1 MIERIIHWSVFNRF
15 FVLLT
20 TLILVGAGLF
30 AFKNTP
36 VDAIPDLSDVQV
48 IIKTSY
54 PGQAPQ
60 VVEDQVTYPLTTA
73 MLSVPGA
80 QTVRGYSFFGDSY
93 VYIIFDD
100 DTDLYWA
107 RSRVLEYLSQVA
119 PSLPDSAK
127 PQLGPDATG
136 VGWVY
141 LYALI
146 DKTGQHDISQLRSIQ
161 DWFLKYELQTV
172 DGVSEV
178 AAIGGMVKQYQ
189 VMVNPDKLRA
199 YDIPLSLIQTA
210 ISQGNQEVGASV
222 VEMAEAEYMV
232 TASGY
237 IQSVADLDA
246 IPLGLN
252 VNGTPLLLGD
262 VADIKVGPQMRRGIA
277 ELNGEGETVGGV
289 VVMRYGENAQKTI
302 NGVKAKLA
310 ALKKG
315 LPDGV
320 EIVTVYDRSGLIE
333 RAVDNLWS
341 KLIEELAVVA
351 LVCVVFLFHVRSS
364 IVAIISLPLGILVS
378 FIIMYF
384 QGINA
389 NIMSLGGIAI
399 AIGAMTDGAIVMIE
413 NMHKHMEAYT
423 KDKPLTNE
431 ARWQLV
437 AKSASEVGP
446 ALFFSLLIITVSFLP
461 VFILEAQEGRMFAP
475 LAYTKTY
482 AMAASAG
489 LAITLVPVLMG
500 YFIRGKVISEHKNP
514 VNRALI
520 AGYKP
525 ILKLVLTYPKA
536 TIVAALVITWVG
548 FSPLD
553 KIGSEFIPP
562 LDEGD
567 LMYMPTTYPGIS
579 IGKARELLQQTD
591 KLIRTVPE
599 VQSVFGKVGR
609 AETATDPAP
618 LTMIETFI
626 QLKPKSEWRDGVTTE
641 SLKQEFDKLVQFPG
655 LTNAWVMPIKTRIDM
670 LATGIKTP
678 VGIKVA
684 GSDLA
689 VIQKIGQQLETVLKD
704 YPGTASVYSERVAG
718 GRYIK
723 VDIDRVKAARFGLN
737 IADVQQ
743 VVATA
748 IGGMNVTQTVEGL
761 ERYPVN
767 LRYPQDYRD
776 SPEQLQKL
784 PIVTPKGQRIALADV
799 ANVYVEDGP
808 PGIKSENARIN
819 GWTFIDIDGVDIG
832 SYVAGAKA
840 KVASEVDLPAGYS
853 ISWAGQYEY
862 MERAQE
868 KLSYVL
874 PLTLAIIIVLLYL
887 NFRSFAEVAII
898 MGTLPLAMIG
908 GIWLMYLEGFNFSV
922 AVGVG
927 FIALAGVAVEIG
939 VIMLVYL
946 NQAYNEAQSAA
957 KAEGRAFDHQALVA
971 SIIQGAGLRVRPVMM
986 TVATIIIGLMPILY
1000 GSGTGSEVM
1009 SRIAAPMVGGMA
1021 SAIVLTLLVLPA
1033 VYLLWKST
1041 KLEHHHKAPF
1051 SLLKTSRKYHKWLMA
1066 FLGAQFVIWSVT
1078 GAYMVFFDIDY
1089 IHGDSLVN
1097 NQQTKINSN
1106 KINYTL
1112 AELATKYGTP
1122 DDLSLGVFIDTPV
1135 YRFSQGENK
1144 YLVDATNGE
1153 LLSPL
1158 PKALAVK
1165 IAQHEYTGDGAV
1177 INTQLIEQNPPFE
1190 LNPKVLP
1197 AWRVNF
1203 DNFGAP
1209 SIYISATTGEIVGKV
1224 HEWWRLFDWM
1234 FRFHVMDYQDSEADN
1249 QLLFWTVLF
1258 GLLAATCGLCL
1269 TFYRIFKSNT
1279 PFVTPVKQPLTSN
1292 LSSRGAINE

>member
-1 MIERIIHWSVFNRF
+1 MIEAVIRWSVGNRF

-20 TLILVGAGLF
+20 TLIIAFAGVFSL
-30 AFKNTP
+30 KNTP

-60 VVEDQVTYPLTTA
+60 VVQDQVTFPLTTA

-119 PSLPDSAK
+119 ASLPDSAK

-141 LYALI
+141 IYALT
-146 DKTGQHDISQLRSIQ
+146 DKTGKHDLSQLRSLQ

-172 DGVSEV
+172 PGVSEV
-178 AAIGGMVKQYQ
+178 AAVGGMVKQYQ
-189 VMVNPDKLRA
+189 VQVDPDKLRA
-199 YDIPLSLIQTA
+199 YNIPLDHIQTA
-210 ISQGNQEVGASV
+210 LKRGNQETGASV

-232 TASGY
+232 TATGY
-237 IQSVADLDA
+237 IQSVSDIEK
-246 IPLGLN
+246 IPLGIN
-252 VNGTPLLLGD
+252 EQGTPLRVGD
-262 VADIKVGPQMRRGIA
+262 VATVNLGPQMRRGIA
-277 ELNGEGETVGGV
+277 ELNGEGEVVGGV
-289 VVMRYGENAQKTI
+289 VVMRFGENAQKTI
-302 NGVKAKLA
+302 EGVKAKLA
-310 ALKKG
+310 SLQG
-315 LPDGV
+315 SLPEGV
-320 EIVTVYDRSGLIE
+320 EVVTVYDRSKLIE
-333 RAVDNLWS
+333 NAVDNLWS
-341 KLIEELAVVA
+341 KLLEELAVVA
-351 LVCVVFLFHVRSS
+351 IVCVVFLFHLRSS
-364 IVAIISLPLGILVS
+364 IVAVITLPLGILVS
-378 FIIMYF
+378 FIIMYM

-413 NMHKHMEAYT
+413 NMHKHMEKT
-423 KDKPLTNE
+423 PLTDEN
-431 ARWQLV
+431 RWQIV

-482 AMAASAG
+482 AMAAAAG

-500 YFIRGKVISEHKNP
+500 YFIRGKVISERKNP
-514 VNRALI
+514 LNRMLI
-520 AGYKP
+520 ALYMP
-525 ILKLVLTYPKA
+525 VLKQVMKFPKL
-536 TIVAALVITWVG
+536 TIVFAIAITVVG
-548 FSPLD
+548 FYPVN

-599 VQSVFGKVGR
+599 VENVFGKVGR

-626 QLKPKSEWRDGVTTE
+626 QLKPKSQWRAGVTTE
-641 SLKQEFDKLVQFPG
+641 TLKAELNELVTFPG

-684 GSDLA
+684 GADLDI
-689 VIQKIGQQLETVLKD
+689 IQDIGQQIERILPEVA
-704 YPGTASVYSERVAG
+704 GTASVYSERVAG

-723 VDIDRVKAARFGLN
+723 VDISRQKASRFGLN

-748 IGGMNVTQTVEGL
+748 IGGMNVTQTIEGQ

-776 SPEQLQKL
+776 SPEQLARL
-784 PIVTPKGQRIALADV
+784 PVVTPSGERIALGDV
-799 ANVYVEDGP
+799 ARVYIETGP

-819 GWTFIDIDGVDIG
+819 GWTFIDIDGVDVG
-832 SYVAGAKA
+832 SYVANAQAHLAKNL
-840 KVASEVDLPAGYS
+840 DLPAGYS
-853 ISWAGQYEY
+853 ITWAGQYEY
-862 MERAQE
+862 MERAKA

-874 PLTLAIIIVLLYL
+874 PLTLAIIIILLYL
-887 NFRSFAEVAII
+887 NFRALSEVAII
-898 MGTLPLAMIG
+898 IVTLPMAMIG
-908 GIWLMYLEGFNFSV
+908 GLWLMYLEGFNFSV

-946 NQAYNEAQSAA
+946 NQALQELKANAQQAGQTISQHMYREALL
-957 KAEGRAFDHQALVA
+957 H
-971 SIIQGAGLRVRPVMM
+971 GAGMRVRPVMM
-986 TVATIIIGLMPILY
+986 TVATIIIGLLPILY

-1009 SRIAAPMVGGMA
+1009 SRIAAPMVGGMS
-1021 SAIVLTLLVLPA
+1021 SAVLLTLIVLPA
-1033 VYLLWKST
+1033 IYSMVKQ
-1041 KLEHHHKAPF
+1041 ADI
-1051 SLLKTSRKYHKWLMA
+1051 
-1066 FLGAQFVIWSVT
+1066 AQFNKGIE
-1078 GAYMVFFDIDY
+1078 
-1089 IHGDSLVN
+1089 N
-1097 NQQTKINSN
+1097 NDKNN
-1106 KINYTL
+1106 
-1112 AELATKYGTP
+1112 
-1122 DDLSLGVFIDTPV
+1122 
-1135 YRFSQGENK
+1135 
-1144 YLVDATNGE
+1144 
-1153 LLSPL
+1153 
-1158 PKALAVK
+1158 
-1165 IAQHEYTGDGAV
+1165 
-1177 INTQLIEQNPPFE
+1177 
-1190 LNPKVLP
+1190 
-1197 AWRVNF
+1197 
-1203 DNFGAP
+1203 
-1209 SIYISATTGEIVGKV
+1209 
-1224 HEWWRLFDWM
+1224 
-1234 FRFHVMDYQDSEADN
+1234 
-1249 QLLFWTVLF
+1249 
-1258 GLLAATCGLCL
+1258 
-1269 TFYRIFKSNT
+1269 
-1279 PFVTPVKQPLTSN
+1279 
-1292 LSSRGAINE
+1292 